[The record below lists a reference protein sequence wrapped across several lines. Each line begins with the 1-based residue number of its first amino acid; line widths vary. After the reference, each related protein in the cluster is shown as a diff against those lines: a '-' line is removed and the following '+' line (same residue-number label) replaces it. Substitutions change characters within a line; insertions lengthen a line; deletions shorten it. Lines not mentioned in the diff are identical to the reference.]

1 MKVKLPMLAM
11 ACLLLS
17 ACTGLSANRYL
28 GNKHLFMVGRG
39 DPTAYADGYVDGCA
53 VGRRLAGDKRF
64 SYRQDRPRFEKD
76 ALYARGWQE
85 GQINCRNEVLAQGF
99 AIAPKKDQPSRPS
112 HPNVQQDVPLSAK
125 HAEHHAVEAEMR
137 EIWDELKK

>member
-1 MKVKLPMLAM
+1 MKANLAILGLL
-11 ACLLLS
+11 CLFLS

-28 GNKHLFMVGRG
+28 NNKHVFMVGR
-39 DPTAYADGYVDGCA
+39 DRPVPYADGYVDGCS

-64 SYRQDRPRFEKD
+64 AYRQDSLRFEKD

-85 GQINCRNEVLAQGF
+85 GQINCRNEVLSEGF
-99 AIAPKKDQPSRPS
+99 DIKPKKAQ
-112 HPNVQQDVPLSAK
+112 VKQAEPLSVEPLAPISPN
-125 HAEHHAVEAEMR
+125 AEQRAIEAEMR